1 MMKKTKKLMSL
12 IYTCAILTSVIT
24 PVFAANTQ
32 GVEYNNAEIA
42 LAGQYNAM
50 ENVSVELQKESGF
63 TVHKISFPIISELVE
78 SNPRTE
84 GEISTDNIIAA
95 QSRKNTQVL
104 KEYINGLNLSDQEK
118 ELQLRIIEESVADG
132 YLEGYKAYIPSAS
145 SSTHTFYGTYSGKTF
160 YQRPASE
167 ISINYKRETERNL
180 ANLNSWLS
188 TAKDLVLS
196 IEKLSSISM
205 AVTVLDI
212 GSRMV
217 RDNYSA
223 KSGDYSEYYVRTVRR
238 TREIGIIDA
247 WGDFKTVVA
256 GDKVDLYPYSI
267 YHFADPKIYNRSAAV
282 TEYMNDWRTLYAQQ
296 YNDTSAILKLA
307 YDQHIQRPGIVYI
320 LQGPAVSS
328 SIFKWELK

>member
-1 MMKKTKKLMSL
+1 MMKKIKMLMSL
-12 IYTCAILTSVIT
+12 ICTCAILTSVIT
-24 PVFAANTQ
+24 PVFAANTK

-50 ENVSVELQKESGF
+50 ENVSVELQKESGS
-63 TVHKISFPIISELVE
+63 TVHKISFPTISELVE
-78 SNPRTE
+78 SNPRTV
-84 GEISTDNIIAA
+84 GEISIDNIIAA

-104 KEYINGLNLSDQEK
+104 KEYINGLNLSDQQK
-118 ELQLRIIEESVADG
+118 GLQLRIIEESVADG
-132 YLEGYKAYIPSAS
+132 YLEGYKVYT

-160 YQRPASE
+160 YQRPGSE
-167 ISINYKRETERNL
+167 ISINYKKETERNL
-180 ANLNSWLS
+180 ANLNNWLS
-188 TAKDLVLS
+188 TAKDLVLT
-196 IEKLSSISM
+196 IEKLSPISM

-217 RDNYSA
+217 SDNYSA

-238 TREIGIIDA
+238 QREIGIIDA

-307 YDQHIQRPGIVYI
+307 YDQITQRPGIVYI

-328 SIFKWELK
+328 SIFKWELR